1 MGRVTSFGAP
11 IADQNVWN
19 LHLCISPTTSRR
31 CVSFSRGAWHA
42 GGLRIVNLFAYR
54 ATKPAELRRT
64 ADPVG
69 PLNDRFILDAC
80 ARDTVI
86 VAAWGAH
93 GDLGGRA
100 ADVTR
105 LLAGSNVRLHRLG
118 TTRGGHPL
126 HPLYVPYSTPLEIH
140 REKS

>member
-1 MGRVTSFGAP
+1 MIPRGG
-11 IADQNVWN
+11 
-19 LHLCISPTTSRR
+19 
-31 CVSFSRGAWHA
+31 SRGEPTRLPGRSA
-42 GGLRIVNLFAYR
+42 
-54 ATKPAELRRT
+54 

-80 ARDTVI
+80 SRDTVI

-93 GDLGGRA
+93 GDLDGRA
-100 ADVTR
+100 AEVTR